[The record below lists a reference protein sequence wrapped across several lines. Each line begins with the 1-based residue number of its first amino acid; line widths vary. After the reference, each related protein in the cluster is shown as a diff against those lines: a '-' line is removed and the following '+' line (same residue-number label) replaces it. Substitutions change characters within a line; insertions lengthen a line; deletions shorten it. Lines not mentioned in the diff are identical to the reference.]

1 MNFTIN
7 KKKIGDNYP
16 TYFIA
21 DISANHDGSLSRA
34 KKLIRLCAKA
44 GANAAKFQHF
54 KAETIVSD
62 FGFKKIGKLSHQNK
76 WKKSVFQVY
85 QEASINPNWTNELKK
100 TCKKYKIDFFSTPY
114 DLSYVDKLN
123 KHVKAYKIGSGDIN
137 WFEMIKR
144 IGKKNKPVFLA
155 TGASQINEV
164 KKAFNILYKINKK
177 ICLMQ
182 CNTNYTGEKNNFNF
196 LNLNV
201 LKTYKK
207 IFNNKII
214 LGLSDHTYGHTSVL
228 GAVALGARVIEKH
241 FTDDNSRTGPD
252 HRFSINPS
260 DWEDMVLETRNLEK
274 SLGDGKKKI
283 ELNEKKSEIIQR
295 RAIRASKF
303 IKKGEIINSQKIIFL
318 RPCPKNAI
326 PPSKIK
332 TLINKKAKKDIL
344 NGDIITLKSIS

>member
-1 MNFTIN
+1 MNFKIN
-7 KKKIGDNYP
+7 KKKIGDNYA

-54 KAETIVSD
+54 AAETIVSN
-62 FGFKKIGKLSHQNK
+62 FGFKQIGKISHQSK

-85 QEASINPNWTNELKK
+85 KDASINPNWTNELKK

-114 DLSYVDKLN
+114 DLKYVDELN
-123 KHVKAYKIGSGDIN
+123 RHVKAYKIGSGDIS
-137 WFEMIKR
+137 WPEIIER
-144 IGKKNKPVFLA
+144 VGKKNKPVFLA
-155 TGASQINEV
+155 TGASQIDEV
-164 KKAFNILYKINKK
+164 KKAFNVLYKTNKK

-182 CNTNYTGEKNNFNF
+182 CNTNYTGGKNNFNF

-207 IFNNKII
+207 IFKNKII

-241 FTDDNSRTGPD
+241 FTDDNSRSGPD
-252 HRFSINPS
+252 HSFSMNPS
-260 DWEDMVLETRNLEK
+260 AWKEMVLETRNLEK

-283 ELNEKKSEIIQR
+283 EFNEKKSVIIQR
-295 RAIRASKF
+295 RAIRASKL
-303 IKKGEIINSQKIIFL
+303 IKKGEVINSNNIVFL
-318 RPCPKNAI
+318 RPCPKNALS
-326 PPSKIK
+326 PSKIK
-332 TLINKKAKKDIL
+332 SIINKKAKKDIL
-344 NGDIITLKSIS
+344 NGDLITLKSIS